1 MSLKGHYI
9 FEVSY
14 ALRQVSVD
22 METQGHLESS
32 QGFFFFLD
40 EKAMPFRFGAN
51 AAWVFIDEGFDEF

>member
-51 AAWVFIDEGFDEF
+51 AA